1 MRTTLHAPQHPHP
14 HPHMYSHTHPHR
26 NLPPVPTHTPTCTP
40 THTPPPHT
48 HTRFTCIITF
58 TTPVTPTT
66 PLCLHAHLPLIRAPF
81 WWGLRAPT
89 TLPALWALQPQ
100 PHCSAGLLLGHLGC
114 LPAPP
119 LPSSKPGP
127 ALSPPP
133 GHQLKAQNK
142 EPSCLQPYAP
152 ISRALPTPVSPSSDQ
167 QALNPLHHQQA
178 TGHQPITWQQPI
190 TRHQPTTQQRLV
202 THHQPITQQQPVT
215 HH

>member
-1 MRTTLHAPQHPHP
+1 MF
-14 HPHMYSHTHPHR
+14 YSCDACHKSPGCNCLELRDRDEPIIPIYRHTGGIPSM
-26 NLPPVPTHTPTCTP
+26 
-40 THTPPPHT
+40 
-48 HTRFTCIITF
+48 F
-58 TTPVTPTT
+58 
-66 PLCLHAHLPLIRAPF
+66 IRAPF